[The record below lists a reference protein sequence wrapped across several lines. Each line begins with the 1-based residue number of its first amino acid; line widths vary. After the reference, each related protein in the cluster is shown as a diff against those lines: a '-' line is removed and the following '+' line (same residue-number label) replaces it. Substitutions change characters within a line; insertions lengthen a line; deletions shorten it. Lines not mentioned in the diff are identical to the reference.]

1 MGLLP
6 SAGMSALALLVGLTG
21 GSYYTAKYKE
31 ADLRSMQLRAAQKA
45 AEQEDALKQN
55 IVDISKGYNDKIAEL
70 DGVIADA
77 NSELGRLRVR
87 RCPTVPK
94 AAGPSQGVDDK
105 TSDLSQRDGEVEVD
119 LDRAAAEI
127 IRLGGDLDK
136 ATQQIIGLQATIDNY
151 LRVVNKK
158 D

>member
-87 RCPTVPK
+87 RCPTVSR
-94 AAGPSQGVDDK
+94 ATSPSQGDDGK
-105 TSDLSQRDGEVEVD
+105 TSDLSQRGGEVEVD
-119 LDRAAAEI
+119 LDGVAAEI

-136 ATQQIIGLQATIDNY
+136 ANQQIIWLQATIDSY
-151 LRVVNKK
+151 LAEVNKK